1 MLQAEPSHRHDK
13 ETLRKALQNIVEDAA
28 RTIQTSTGSM
38 EVDTGVLDAFLS
50 LDADAQEKK
59 DRSKFKPV
67 PLQKQFA
74 AMTEVKKPKQTEE
87 MFGTGSEVSPERQF
101 HLKVTAEG
109 EPQRPVTEETSRVV
123 QQIPK
128 RALKNDSAFSD
139 EALRQSFLS
148 SEKSFDAQKA
158 DKLDGSLTNL
168 LSDLEKHKIGN
179 IARRGLS
186 VEKISWVWDP
196 MLVVLSESKIA
207 SEDQELQQDNILVL
221 GNMLPD
227 HSNEKI
233 DFLCAMPVSRYL
245 YYTHQAK
252 IITVL
257 WKLMRAVA
265 INDSHHGFSIR
276 VQKRPLV
283 YVTCTRTTLSMNFD
297 VRRISP
303 ELEDLIGGL
312 DWLCKYMY
320 MPRIENGHHLVTA
333 ALTINLHYS
342 TGPLPDRGTSMSAPE
357 PYAIQVVVEPKIT
370 SLPKIQNDCWLPLFH
385 SCMVIDTSLRTWRG
399 HVKGIELSF
408 DLMIELVAAESCLSI
423 GGGIVFVGYQTVLYP
438 VSTDENCAQFHLIMD
453 PDKQINPYTICYG
466 KRIYTDDS
474 FQFKT
479 MRCFVGWCED
489 AHINLGTK
497 MLSTGVKY
505 SGGRDKAKSLHT
517 DGYAVLGQLGASA
530 PLSAILGLQKN
541 FRFQHHRI
549 RFTPSDNYLKLLQD
563 TCKQPTIVYDAAQG
577 RSWLIPKLSLLLH
590 MSHAYAAGC
599 IGLPDDPI
607 PFVKPHA
614 DATELVDILASAGD
628 ICIFSEQT
636 TRFLFRELLLALSI
650 NLLKTAEALRESSS
664 KKLYGFEFMDV
675 VNAPGKGTCMK
686 KLDLRSESKAWVEI
700 ANAVGTVV
708 VCSGIGEAIT
718 AVEGSTRLSST
729 CNHLPKSHDYLAATL
744 PCLARLVEQKGV
756 DLHDGNDLVTI
767 AEKSYWKIS
776 GDPFG
781 PCQHLATSMEN
792 CWNRS
797 GMIQQVVCDRSPK
810 MLRVNRMATQRL
822 VQGLPKNGAVVFGT
836 F

>member
-1 MLQAEPSHRHDK
+1 M
-13 ETLRKALQNIVEDAA
+13 N
-28 RTIQTSTGSM
+28 
-38 EVDTGVLDAFLS
+38 
-50 LDADAQEKK
+50 
-59 DRSKFKPV
+59 
-67 PLQKQFA
+67 
-74 AMTEVKKPKQTEE
+74 
-87 MFGTGSEVSPERQF
+87 
-101 HLKVTAEG
+101 
-109 EPQRPVTEETSRVV
+109 
-123 QQIPK
+123 
-128 RALKNDSAFSD
+128 
-139 EALRQSFLS
+139 
-148 SEKSFDAQKA
+148 
-158 DKLDGSLTNL
+158 
-168 LSDLEKHKIGN
+168 
-179 IARRGLS
+179 
-186 VEKISWVWDP
+186 
-196 MLVVLSESKIA
+196 
-207 SEDQELQQDNILVL
+207 
-221 GNMLPD
+221 PD

-233 DFLCAMPVSRYL
+233 GLLCAMPISRYL
-245 YYTHQAK
+245 LRFQQAQ
-252 IITVL
+252 ITKL
-257 WKLMRAVA
+257 LLELMRATA
-265 INDSHHGFSIR
+265 KSHLHHGMFFYFLICALLKVRAGLSIR
-276 VQKRPLV
+276 IQKHPLV
-283 YVTCTRTTLSMNFD
+283 YITCTRTTLSMNFEA
-297 VRRISP
+297 RRASSAFTN
-303 ELEDLIGGL
+303 LIGGL

-320 MPRIENGHHLVTA
+320 MPIMENGYHLVTA
-333 ALTINLHYS
+333 ALTTQLNTP
-342 TGPLPDRGTSMSAPE
+342 TGPLQDRGTKTSAAGC
-357 PYAIQVVVEPKIT
+357 YNIRVLVEPRIT
-370 SLPKIQNDCWLPLFH
+370 YLPKLQNDCWLPLFH
-385 SCMVIDTSLRTWRG
+385 SCMVIDTPFNDGRTFG
-399 HVKGIELSF
+399 KGIELSF

-438 VSTDENCAQFHLIMD
+438 VEIDGDCAQFHLITD

-466 KRIYTDDS
+466 QRLYTDDP

-497 MLSTGVKY
+497 MLSTDVKY

-530 PLSAILGLQKN
+530 PLSAILGLQQN
-541 FRFQHHRI
+541 FRFHHHRI
-549 RFTPSDNYLKLLQD
+549 RFTPPDNYLKLLQD
-563 TCKQPTIVYDAAQG
+563 TCKQLTIVYDAAQG

-590 MSHAYAAGC
+590 MNHAYAAGC
-599 IGLPDDPI
+599 IGLLDDPI

-628 ICIFSEQT
+628 VCIFSTQT
-636 TRFLFRELLLALSI
+636 TSFVFRELMLALSI
-650 NLLKTAEALRESSS
+650 NLLKTAEALRESST

-718 AVEGSTRLSST
+718 AVEGSTRMSST

-810 MLRVNRMATQRL
+810 MLRMNRMATQHL